1 MTHAPAAPSPWVCRF
16 AGLIAPRGNVLDL
29 ACGSGRH
36 ARYLAA
42 LGHEVLAVDRD
53 AEVLAMLRGQHG
65 IEPRYADLEAD
76 PWPFADRQFDGI
88 IVTNY
93 LHRPLW
99 PSLIAAL
106 AANGVLI
113 YETFMVG
120 NEAFGKPANPD
131 YLLRPNELL
140 EAFLPELAVV
150 AFEQGEIAAPR
161 PAMVQRLCAI
171 RGTGIVQLRREIHD
185 QGDHAAVSRK

>member
-1 MTHAPAAPSPWVCRF
+1 VCRF
-16 AGLIAPRGNVLDL
+16 AGLIAPRGSVLDL

-42 LGHEVLAVDRD
+42 LGCEVVAVDRD
-53 AEVLAMLRGQHG
+53 AEALATLRGQRG
-65 IEPRYADLEAD
+65 IDPRYAELEAD
-76 PWPFADRQFDGI
+76 PWPFAGRRFDGI

-131 YLLRPNELL
+131 YLLRPHELL
-140 EAFLPELAVV
+140 EVFLPDLSVV
-150 AFEQGEIAAPR
+150 AFEQGEITTPR
-161 PAMVQRLCAI
+161 PAVVQRLCAF
-171 RGTGIVQLRREIHD
+171 RGTGVIQLRSEIHD
-185 QGDHAAVSRK
+185 QGDHAAVSQT